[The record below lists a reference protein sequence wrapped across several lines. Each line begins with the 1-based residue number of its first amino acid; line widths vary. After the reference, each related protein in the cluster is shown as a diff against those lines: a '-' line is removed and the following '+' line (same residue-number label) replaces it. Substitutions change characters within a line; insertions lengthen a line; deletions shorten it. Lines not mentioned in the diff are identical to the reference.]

1 MTVGDRDPML
11 VLLPGLDGTG
21 RLFQPLLDAL
31 PPHLDRVVIDY
42 PPGTFRPCRDL
53 ADLAASR
60 IPAGREVVLLA
71 ESYSGLVCLDLLRR
85 GLPQIKAVVFAAC
98 FAAPPR
104 PLLLRLARLLPL
116 AAILRVP
123 PPTWFIKRYCLGPKA
138 TPSAVGMLR
147 DALRAVQP
155 EVLARRV
162 RELANA
168 RPAPEEIALPCC
180 YIRATEDRLVPRGA
194 IKAFEAIAAD
204 LDIRRVEGPHFILQA
219 RPRECA
225 EIIGAFLRRQSGS
238 PASAAERPR
247 S

>member
-21 RLFQPLLDAL
+21 RLFRPFLEAL
-31 PPHLDRVVIDY
+31 PPNLDSVVIDY
-42 PPGTFRPCRDL
+42 PPATFRPYRDL
-53 ADLAASR
+53 ADLAASF
-60 IPAGREVVLLA
+60 IPAGREVVVLA
-71 ESYSGLVCLDLLRR
+71 ESYSGLVCLELLRR

-123 PPTWFIKRYCLGPKA
+123 PPTWLVRRYCLGRNA
-138 TPSAVGMLR
+138 TPSAVRQLR
-147 DALRAVQP
+147 DALRAVRP
-155 EVLARRV
+155 VVLARRLS
-162 RELANA
+162 ELADA
-168 RPAPEEIALPCC
+168 RSLLQVIALPCC
-180 YIRATEDRLVPRGA
+180 YIQATEDRLVPRGVV
-194 IKAFEAIAAD
+194 KAFEAMAAD

-225 EIIGAFLRRQSGS
+225 EIISAFLRRQSGS